1 MTAMLETKNLGIS
14 FGGLKAVDGLSLK
27 IEKGQLYGLIGP
39 NGAGKT
45 SLIRIINQITKPDS
59 GDLLLNGKPMTAFD
73 VNNIGYLPEER
84 GLYKKM
90 KVADH
95 IVYLGRLK
103 GMSKSDAVQQM
114 RQWLERFG
122 LSEWAN
128 KKIEALSKGMAQKV
142 QFIGTVIH
150 RPQLLIFDEPFSGFD
165 PVNAEILKE
174 EILRLRNEGATIL
187 FSTHNM
193 GSVEAICREIS
204 LINHAEVVLQGNVDL
219 IRQQYKKH
227 IYAISVAEGVVAPN
241 EQLYTIE
248 QIKTERVKGNEV
260 LIRLREG
267 VHIREVIASLNA
279 NYELRGFHEV
289 LPTMNEIFIETVTG
303 KTTNQGGLQQ

>member
-1 MTAMLETKNLGIS
+1 MHFIEVKDVTKQYSGHTALNHVSLN
-14 FGGLKAVDGLSLK
+14 VDEGA
-27 IEKGQLYGLIGP
+27 IYGLLGP

-45 SLIRIINQITKPDS
+45 SLIRIINQITQPDS
-59 GDLLLNGKPMTAFD
+59 GELLLNGKPMTAFD

-103 GMSKSDAVQQM
+103 GMSKSDATQQM
-114 RQWLERFG
+114 RMWLERFG
-122 LSEWAN
+122 LTEWAN

-165 PVNAEILKE
+165 PVNAEQLKQ
-174 EILRLRNEGATIL
+174 EILELQKQGATIL

-193 GSVEAICREIS
+193 ESVEEVCQQIS
-204 LINHAEVVLQGNVDL
+204 LINHSQVVLQGNVAD
-219 IRQQYKKH
+219 IKQRYKKH
-227 IYAISVAEGVVAPN
+227 LYEINLAAGEMLKPCP
-241 EQLYTIE
+241 ELYTIE
-248 QIKTERVKGNEV
+248 QAQGAGT
-260 LIRLREG
+260 LIRLAPE
-267 VHIREVIASLNA
+267 VAIREVITHLNQQYSLQ
-279 NYELRGFHEV
+279 GFHEL
-289 LPTMNEIFIETVTG
+289 LPGMHEIFIETV
-303 KTTNQGGLQQ
+303 KTSSHNE

>member
-1 MTAMLETKNLGIS
+1 M
-14 FGGLKAVDGLSLK
+14 
-27 IEKGQLYGLIGP
+27 
-39 NGAGKT
+39 
-45 SLIRIINQITKPDS
+45 
-59 GDLLLNGKPMTAFD
+59 
-73 VNNIGYLPEER
+73 
-84 GLYKKM
+84 YKKM

-103 GMSKSDAVQQM
+103 GMSKSDATQQM
-114 RQWLERFG
+114 RMWLERFG
-122 LSEWAN
+122 LTEWAN

-165 PVNAEILKE
+165 PVNAEILKD

-193 GSVEAICREIS
+193 GSVEAICQEIS
-204 LINHAEVVLQGNVDL
+204 LINHAEVVLQGNVDQ

-227 IYAISVAEGVVAPN
+227 IYAVSVAEGVVAPN
-241 EQLYTIE
+241 AQLYTIE
-248 QIKTERVKGNEV
+248 QIKSERVKGNEV
-260 LIRLREG
+260 LIRLRPG
-267 VHIREVIASLNA
+267 VNIREVIASLNT
-279 NYELRGFHEV
+279 NYELRGFQEV

-303 KTTNQGGLQQ
+303 KTTNQGGVQQ

>member
-1 MTAMLETKNLGIS
+1 MHFIEVKDVTKQYSGHTALNHVSLN
-14 FGGLKAVDGLSLK
+14 VDEGA
-27 IEKGQLYGLIGP
+27 IYGLLGP

-45 SLIRIINQITKPDS
+45 SLIRIINQITQPDS
-59 GDLLLNGKPMTAFD
+59 GELLLNGKPMTAFD

-103 GMSKSDAVQQM
+103 GMSKSDATQQM
-114 RQWLERFG
+114 RMWLERFG
-122 LSEWAN
+122 LTEWAN

-165 PVNAEILKE
+165 PVNAEILKD

-193 GSVEAICREIS
+193 GSVEAVCQNIS
-204 LINHAEVVLQGNVDL
+204 LINHAKVVLEGEVNA
-219 IRQQYKKH
+219 IRQQYKKNLFTVLTLGSPLP
-227 IYAISVAEGVVAPN
+227 IYN
-241 EQLYTIE
+241 DLYTIE
-248 QIKTERVKGNEV
+248 KMSVNCGNTES
-260 LIRLREG
+260 LIRLRPG
-267 VHIREVIASLNA
+267 VTIRQVIAQLNEEC
-279 NYELRGFHEV
+279 NLGGFQEL
-289 LPTMNEIFIETVTG
+289 LPSMHEIFIETVTG
-303 KTTNQGGLQQ
+303 KPVSEGGQYNE

>member
-1 MTAMLETKNLGIS
+1 M
-14 FGGLKAVDGLSLK
+14 
-27 IEKGQLYGLIGP
+27 
-39 NGAGKT
+39 
-45 SLIRIINQITKPDS
+45 
-59 GDLLLNGKPMTAFD
+59 
-73 VNNIGYLPEER
+73 PEER

-103 GMSKSDAVQQM
+103 GMSKSDATQQM
-114 RQWLERFG
+114 RMWLERFG
-122 LSEWAN
+122 LTEWAN

-165 PVNAEILKE
+165 PVNAEILKD

-193 GSVEAICREIS
+193 GSVEAICQEIS
-204 LINHAEVVLQGNVDL
+204 LINHAEVVLQGNVDQ

-241 EQLYTIE
+241 AQLYTIE
-248 QIKTERVKGNEV
+248 QIKSERVKGNEV

>member
-1 MTAMLETKNLGIS
+1 
-14 FGGLKAVDGLSLK
+14 
-27 IEKGQLYGLIGP
+27 
-39 NGAGKT
+39 
-45 SLIRIINQITKPDS
+45 
-59 GDLLLNGKPMTAFD
+59 
-73 VNNIGYLPEER
+73 
-84 GLYKKM
+84 M

-103 GMSKSDAVQQM
+103 GMSKSDATQQM
-114 RQWLERFG
+114 RMWLERFG
-122 LSEWAN
+122 LTEWAN

-165 PVNAEILKE
+165 PVNAEILKD

-193 GSVEAICREIS
+193 GSVEAICQEIS
-204 LINHAEVVLQGNVDL
+204 LINHAEVVLQGNVDQ

-227 IYAISVAEGVVAPN
+227 IYAVSVAEGVVAPN
-241 EQLYTIE
+241 AQLYTIE
-248 QIKTERVKGNEV
+248 QIKSERVKGNEV
-260 LIRLREG
+260 LIRLRPG
-267 VHIREVIASLNA
+267 VNIREVIASLNT
-279 NYELRGFHEV
+279 NYELRGFQEV

-303 KTTNQGGLQQ
+303 KTTNQGGVQQ